1 MVANRQD
8 AWTEDDDLL
17 LAEVSLKHIRE
28 GSTQLLAF
36 EEVGQ
41 KLNRTSAACGFRWNS
56 LVRRKYEAAIQ
67 IAKAQRQQRSYQRK
81 PKFPNEEVEHEVVSH
96 EDTYCDN
103 EDDVI
108 TYDGIIKFLKK
119 QKSSSTTL
127 HKNSKKYEKFVEEK
141 NKEIEFL
148 KKENSELKEKV
159 KYIETDYRTVNEDY
173 KSLIQIMDRARKLAF
188 LESSEDDDKP
198 VFKMDSNGNL
208 ERLNK

>member
-81 PKFPNEEVEHEVVSH
+81 PKFPNKEVEHEVVSH